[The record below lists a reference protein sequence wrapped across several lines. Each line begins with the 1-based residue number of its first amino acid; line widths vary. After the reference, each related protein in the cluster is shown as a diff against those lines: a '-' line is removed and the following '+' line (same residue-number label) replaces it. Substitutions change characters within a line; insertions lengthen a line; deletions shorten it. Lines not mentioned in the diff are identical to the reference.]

1 MLVVLD
7 RERLET
13 ALVDVAHPGGI
24 AMHVQSLR
32 VRERQPPDEP
42 GQVAVGPGPEH
53 QMPVVRHHAV
63 GEQPHPHAGQRLG
76 QDALEGLVVRVSPED
91 PRAAVRPIQD
101 VVNQPARTLAQ
112 CSAHA
117 TILAAPVE
125 PSQETVPDTVF
136 RVRDC
141 FDPRARVGL
150 GVFLPGALV
159 MAGVSRS
166 MSSRLVLAAGL
177 AGLLAGC
184 SPPSPQSKPS
194 PAAPPAVVPAEALN
208 ALKEQDFDR
217 AATLLAKF
225 LETRPDSRLALA
237 LYARATQQ
245 QAAKA
250 DEPARSDLFRKSAGA
265 ARKLRDAYRP
275 LSVDEARLIIQAL
288 YNDGSAL
295 ARLGQPEQALE
306 ALSEAVDAGLD
317 APSLF
322 DADAD
327 LDTLRS
333 RPEFARLRHDATLG
347 GAPRR
352 LARNHPFPFGFRLPD
367 ARKKLVASDD
377 LKGKVVV
384 VNFWASWSPPCRREA
399 PLLAELDRKYRARAW
414 KSSA

>member
-1 MLVVLD
+1 
-7 RERLET
+7 
-13 ALVDVAHPGGI
+13 
-24 AMHVQSLR
+24 
-32 VRERQPPDEP
+32 
-42 GQVAVGPGPEH
+42 
-53 QMPVVRHHAV
+53 
-63 GEQPHPHAGQRLG
+63 
-76 QDALEGLVVRVSPED
+76 
-91 PRAAVRPIQD
+91 
-101 VVNQPARTLAQ
+101 
-112 CSAHA
+112 
-117 TILAAPVE
+117 
-125 PSQETVPDTVF
+125 
-136 RVRDC
+136 
-141 FDPRARVGL
+141 
-150 GVFLPGALV
+150 
-159 MAGVSRS
+159 

-250 DEPARSDLFRKSAGA
+250 DEPARWDLFRKSAGA

-288 YNDGSAL
+288 YNDGCAL

-399 PLLAELDRKYRARAW
+399 PLLAELDRKYRAKGLEIVGLNDEKDDAVTGPFLAEFPSPYPQLQADEATKKRLPHWDGYPTTILLDRKGQVRLLVEGFGPADGPMIEQAVTILLGE
-414 KSSA
+414 K